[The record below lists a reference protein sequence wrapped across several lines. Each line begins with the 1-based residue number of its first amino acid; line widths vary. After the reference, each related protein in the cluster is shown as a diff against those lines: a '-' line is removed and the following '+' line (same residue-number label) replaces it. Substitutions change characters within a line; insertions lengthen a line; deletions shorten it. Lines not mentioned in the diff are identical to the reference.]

1 MVYTEGM
8 KRELEEVVRSID
20 GVTDIFWRDDPW
32 EGCECLEFKFATRA
46 FKITFTQR
54 GIPVAYYYLHGYWRI
69 DVIKG
74 KYSPHDV
81 KNIVYKLCILLD
93 TYDTKE
99 IRDKI
104 IFFSKT
110 KEYMNCE
117 PVDELEEEGLVCR
130 LAGAFIREHKMKAE
144 RNGILLQVIVALC
157 NTTLMSYYKELERK
171 KFKTNKK
178 RKTKREQQEIKK
190 EKG

>member
-1 MVYTEGM
+1 MVYTEEM

-32 EGCECLEFKFATRA
+32 EGCECLEFKFAKRA

-117 PVDELEEEGLVCR
+117 PVDELEEERLVCR

-157 NTTLMSYYKELERK
+157 NTTLMSYYKELEQKRMK
-171 KFKTNKK
+171 RGKRNANKK
-178 RKTKREQQEIKK
+178 KYK
-190 EKG
+190 